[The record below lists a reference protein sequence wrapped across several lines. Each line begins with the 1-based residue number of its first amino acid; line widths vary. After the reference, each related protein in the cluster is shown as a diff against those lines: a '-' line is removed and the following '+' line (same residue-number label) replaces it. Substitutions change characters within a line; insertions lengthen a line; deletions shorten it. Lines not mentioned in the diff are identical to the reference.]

1 MKEKQLL
8 ERELWFAM
16 ITQTI
21 ANLPIFYLNL
31 GEKKQQ
37 FGFHKTLLVIFAK
50 HMPTE
55 QVVSKEVKIDARLA
69 LIFWDLLYV
78 LQFSLV
84 CFVLWIKMTS

>member
-31 GEKKQQ
+31 GKKQQ
-37 FGFHKTLLVIFAK
+37 FGFHKTLLVLFANTYA
-50 HMPTE
+50 H
-55 QVVSKEVKIDARLA
+55 
-69 LIFWDLLYV
+69 
-78 LQFSLV
+78 
-84 CFVLWIKMTS
+84 

>member
-8 ERELWFAM
+8 ELELWFAM

-21 ANLPIFYLNL
+21 ANLPIFYLNF
-31 GEKKQQ
+31 GKKQQ
-37 FGFHKTLLVIFAK
+37 FGFHKTVLAIFAK
-50 HMPTE
+50 HMSTE
-55 QVVSKEVKIDARLA
+55 QAVSKEVKIDARLA

-84 CFVLWIKMTS
+84 CFVL